1 MNQKLLQPMKEAGNP
16 NQQQIPAAARHREQ
30 QILQGNLRP
39 INRLNRQVATANV
52 LLPTGEDR

>member
-1 MNQKLLQPMKEAGNP
+1 MKEAGNP